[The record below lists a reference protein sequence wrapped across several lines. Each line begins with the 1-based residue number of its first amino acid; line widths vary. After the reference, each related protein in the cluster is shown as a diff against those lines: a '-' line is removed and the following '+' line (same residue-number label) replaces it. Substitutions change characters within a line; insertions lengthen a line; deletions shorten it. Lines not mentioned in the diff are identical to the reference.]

1 MGVITSVS
9 AVAFTA
15 VMKIYATAAVLF
27 AALGGGSGDAPS
39 TNSFVDG
46 IVKWAAS
53 FGAGIIAVILIIAI
67 IKEGL
72 TYAKGNGG
80 SLWSL
85 VGKVLVLILMIGLIF
100 LAQNYS
106 KLGQSAQKVG
116 EGALDV
122 VTEQAEEA
130 GIAGG
135 DDTTGSGQV

>member
-9 AVAFTA
+9 AVVFAA
-15 VMKIYATAAVLF
+15 VMKIYGAVALLLAA
-27 AALGGGSGDAPS
+27 GGSGDAPS

-53 FGAGIIAVILIIAI
+53 FGAGIIAVILIVAI

-116 EGALDV
+116 EGALNV
-122 VTEQAEEA
+122 VTKQAEEA
-130 GIAGG
+130 GIADSG
-135 DDTTGSGQV
+135 DDAGGGQV

>member
-9 AVAFTA
+9 AVVFAA
-15 VMKIYATAAVLF
+15 VMKIYGAVALLLTAD
-27 AALGGGSGDAPS
+27 GSGNTPA

-46 IVKWAAS
+46 IVKWAAG
-53 FGAGIIAVILIIAI
+53 FGGGIIAVILIIAI

-100 LAQNYS
+100 LAMNYS

-116 EGALDV
+116 EGALDI

-130 GIAGG
+130 GIADSG
-135 DDTTGSGQV
+135 DDAGGGQV